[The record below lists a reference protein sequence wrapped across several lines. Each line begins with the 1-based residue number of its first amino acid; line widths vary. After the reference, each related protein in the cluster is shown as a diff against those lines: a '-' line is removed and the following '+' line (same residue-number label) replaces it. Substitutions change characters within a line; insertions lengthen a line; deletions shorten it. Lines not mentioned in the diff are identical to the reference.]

1 MKRYRVTDKSLFDR
15 HYRFSIRKFSVGVAS
30 VAISAFMMAN
40 PSVAAE
46 EKLESG
52 NLDSTDKSEL
62 EDIDNPTKYVAPAI
76 LETESALERTVQPVA
91 IETMDSKE
99 VSIPDTIAR
108 VDIIKEEIKRE
119 ETISEGEALEEVP
132 VSGVSERESFTS
144 AGSILESRI
153 AIPYAIIYREEETG
167 TPVLPANSSIVTTKE
182 ELRLGIT
189 VTELAQDIPKG
200 YELAPNQSVRIDKE
214 IHEFQDNILSF
225 AIVKS
230 KQDELGVESDTWI
243 NGDGD
248 IWLDPEL
255 DFVEVK
261 FGESVFFKPQSR
273 FRNSGDG
280 YSISKPNSP
289 TISDS
294 KPNRYTYAYFQEQS
308 TNTYYVLSVDEADLA
323 KSSETRRL
331 DYAYVTRI
339 RDGRVLSQERI
350 SNLGSP
356 RVVKT
361 FDDGVTLSLDES
373 SYKGKVV
380 NNYRFQKQPSSIKNL
395 YSMISTP
402 SDKILDS
409 LSIDAVAVVNQV
421 TKYLDN
427 NTGEEVH
434 PTRYQTGYN
443 GYDYTT
449 TKIDIDNYRYVKSTD
464 NVNGVVSSREPRNQ
478 GDVSY
483 LMTRT
488 VAAGDNIVV

>member
-167 TPVLPANSSIVTTKE
+167 TPVLQANSSIVTTKE

-331 DYAYVTRI
+331 DYA
-339 RDGRVLSQERI
+339 
-350 SNLGSP
+350 
-356 RVVKT
+356 
-361 FDDGVTLSLDES
+361 
-373 SYKGKVV
+373 
-380 NNYRFQKQPSSIKNL
+380 
-395 YSMISTP
+395 
-402 SDKILDS
+402 
-409 LSIDAVAVVNQV
+409 
-421 TKYLDN
+421 
-427 NTGEEVH
+427 
-434 PTRYQTGYN
+434 
-443 GYDYTT
+443 
-449 TKIDIDNYRYVKSTD
+449 
-464 NVNGVVSSREPRNQ
+464 
-478 GDVSY
+478 
-483 LMTRT
+483 
-488 VAAGDNIVV
+488 